1 MINQE
6 KVKDMTKMAI
16 YESHGGDKELAI
28 SAYRRKDYVAMQM
41 LKSFIYGTISFVILL
56 VFYLFLELDRV
67 DNLNSLAQIQSFGM
81 GVLVLYLIF
90 MAVFLCITYFWAR
103 KRHNYCSEK
112 AKNYSTELNRV
123 ARSYQSA
130 EEEK

>member
-16 YESHGGDKELAI
+16 YESRGGDKELAI
-28 SAYRRKDYVAMQM
+28 SAYRRKDYVAMQL
-41 LKSFIYGTISFVILL
+41 LKSFICGTISYVILL

-67 DNLNSLAQIQSFGM
+67 DSLNSLAQVQSFGI

-90 MAVFLCITYFWAR
+90 IAVFLCITYFWAR
-103 KRHNYCSEK
+103 KRHNHCTEK
-112 AKNYSTELNRV
+112 AKDYSTELNRV
-123 ARSYQSA
+123 ARSYQGSA
-130 EEEK
+130 EEK